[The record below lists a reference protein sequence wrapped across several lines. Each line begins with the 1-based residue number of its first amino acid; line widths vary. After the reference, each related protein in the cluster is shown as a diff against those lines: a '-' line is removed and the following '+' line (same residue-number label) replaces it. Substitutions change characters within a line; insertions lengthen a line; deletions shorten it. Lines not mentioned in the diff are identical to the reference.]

1 MRLQR
6 ILAKLFYS
14 GLDKG
19 AVKTTRCL
27 SHCSALLL
35 LLLFMVSGCQLFP
48 TEAGEELAHFGEQA
62 PQPGDTLP
70 DLRVLNLDGS
80 PVLLSSL
87 VQGKPLVVRLGSYSC
102 PVFRYRRFDMDK
114 LQRRYGD
121 RVDFVVIYT
130 QEAHP
135 VDDSSP
141 YAEGEW
147 DPWINRLTRVRVREP
162 KTQSERLKR
171 ARWAQSV
178 MAAKDRFVV
187 DDQANNGWHTLG
199 RAPSSAFL
207 FDRTG
212 TLVLRQVWIEPEEL
226 ATALDRLF

>member
-1 MRLQR
+1 MIYGRR
-6 ILAKLFYS
+6 SSYR
-14 GLDKG
+14 
-19 AVKTTRCL
+19 KT
-27 SHCSALLL
+27 ALLL
-35 LLLFMVSGCQLFP
+35 LCSIVAGCQLFP
-48 TEAGEELAHFGEQA
+48 TEPGDELAHFGERS
-62 PQPGDTLP
+62 PQPGDALP
-70 DLRVLNLDGS
+70 DLRVLDLDGS
-80 PVLLSSL
+80 SVLLSNL
-87 VQGKPLVVRLGSYSC
+87 VQDKPLVVRLGSYSC

-135 VDDSSP
+135 VDDPSP
-141 YAEGEW
+141 YADGEW

-162 KTQSERLKR
+162 QTQSERLER

-187 DDQANNGWHTLG
+187 DDQANNGWRTLG
-199 RAPSSAFL
+199 QAPSSAFL

-212 TLVLRQVWIEPEEL
+212 TLVLRQVWVEPEEL
-226 ATALDRLF
+226 ATALDRLL